1 MKNDLRKT
9 PELDLE
15 YEVIMGLVRE
25 KLQII
30 YRNID
35 ENNIKPN
42 YQDSDYREIYNLLD
56 ETVCKI
62 SNKNRIKLLTD
73 LFRNQY

>member
-9 PELDLE
+9 SELDLE

-35 ENNIKPN
+35 ENNLKPN
-42 YQDSDYREIYNLLD
+42 YQDLDYKVVYNLLD
-56 ETVCKI
+56 ETICKI

-73 LFRNQY
+73 LFRNQF